1 MTVKRGST
9 VLNKGRE
16 EREEKEGEAERE
28 NHKGEKE
35 WTRDID

>member
-1 MTVKRGST
+1 MYLIRG
-9 VLNKGRE
+9 GR
-16 EREEKEGEAERE
+16 RGRRGTERE